1 MLPSTEVK
9 PPQGAEPPA
18 VSGNG
23 NVLFRQ
29 VRRVFVFIFG
39 ISVLI
44 VGIVM
49 IVAPGPAFVVIPLGL
64 AILAT
69 EFVWAQRVLHR
80 LKQGVAD
87 AAGVSQANLPRWVRL
102 FAPKKEP
109 VGTQVTTNVAAGT
122 TPEHGPVPPC

>member
-1 MLPSTEVK
+1 MLPSPDVK
-9 PPQGAEPPA
+9 TPQGTEPPE

-23 NVLFRQ
+23 NLLFRQ
-29 VRRVFVFIFG
+29 VRRILVFIFG

-87 AAGVSQANLPRWVRL
+87 AAGVSKANLTRWVRVCV
-102 FAPKKEP
+102 PKSRAKAQ
-109 VGTQVTTNVAAGT
+109 TA
-122 TPEHGPVPPC
+122 PEHVGSHSNPTPPTPPC

>member
-1 MLPSTEVK
+1 MSSSIDVK
-9 PPQGAEPPA
+9 PQDETSCAKAPRN
-18 VSGNG
+18 SNL
-23 NVLFRQ
+23 LFRQ
-29 VRRVFVFIFG
+29 VRRALVFIFG